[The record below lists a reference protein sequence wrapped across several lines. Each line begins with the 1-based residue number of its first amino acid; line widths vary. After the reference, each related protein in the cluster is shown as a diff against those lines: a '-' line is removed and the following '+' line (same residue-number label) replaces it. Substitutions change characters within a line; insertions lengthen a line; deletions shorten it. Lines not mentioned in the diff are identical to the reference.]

1 MWITLFIISL
11 LFNILFL
18 LYVRWL
24 LKSVVVMNEDITSVS
39 VLIKD
44 FSMHVKSIH
53 ELEMFYGDETLGL
66 LMKHSKELS
75 EKLEEIDLILT
86 SSEEEEESDPLPVG
100 EKSE

>member
-39 VLIKD
+39 ILIKD
-44 FSMHVKSIH
+44 FSLHVKSIH

-86 SSEEEEESDPLPVG
+86 SSEEEESDPLPVG

>member
-24 LKSVVVMNEDITSVS
+24 LKSVVVMNEDITNVS
-39 VLIKD
+39 ILIKD

-75 EKLEEIDLILT
+75 EKLEEIDLILKPP
-86 SSEEEEESDPLPVG
+86 EEEEEIDSLPEG
-100 EKSE
+100 EENE